1 MITAVQVEEVA
12 ERTGFRADGVE
23 KVLRLHDVLA
33 RLTGHPLTKGVWVL
47 KGGTALNMFY
57 LDVPRLSVDID
68 LNWVGSPDVEDMK
81 RDRPAFERGL
91 LACCEREGLIP
102 RREPSEH
109 AGGKYRLRYASVM
122 GGTQNLEVDVNYV
135 SRVPIW
141 PSVDRRAQLPPGS
154 TLEVPTLQLEELAAG
169 KFTALVQ
176 RTAARDMYDA
186 GRLLAVAPDLLSRPK
201 FRIAFMCFVAGG
213 RRDARTLRA
222 QDRAVDPKAYA
233 RDVEPLLRVD
243 AHEEKEAQ
251 VDVASRVQSA
261 IVELLDWTSQE
272 REFLDVLLDAGEI
285 RPDLLIDDEAVLE
298 RIDAQSML
306 RWKAL
311 HVRRHKNI

>member
-1 MITAVQVEEVA
+1 MITGARVEEVS
-12 ERTGFRADGVE
+12 EQTGFRADGVE
-23 KVLRLHDVLA
+23 KVLRLHDLLA
-33 RLTGHPLTKGVWVL
+33 RLVKHPLTEGVWVL
-47 KGGTALNMFY
+47 KGGTALNIFY

-122 GGTQNLEVDVNYV
+122 GGTQNLEVDVNHV

-141 PSVDRRAQLPPGS
+141 LSVDRCAQFPPGS
-154 TLEVPTLQLEELAAG
+154 SLEVPTLQMEELAAG

-186 GRLLAVAPDLLSRPK
+186 GRLLATAPDLLSRPK

-213 RRDARTLRA
+213 RKDIRAFRA
-222 QDRAVDPKAYA
+222 QDRAVDAKLYT

-243 AHEEKEAQ
+243 AREDAEGQ
-251 VDVASRVQSA
+251 VDIARSVQSA
-261 IVELLDWTSQE
+261 IVELLDWTPQE
-272 REFLDVLLDAGEI
+272 CEFLDALLDAGEI
-285 RPDLLIDDEAVLE
+285 RPDLLSDDDSVRE
-298 RIDAQSML
+298 RIGAQPML

-311 HVRRHKNI
+311 HVRKHKRK